1 MKELNTLEKTV
12 TPDTSTEVRIE
23 ETDIWET
30 QVNNSAWMY
39 INSDNNSENI
49 DDWEVKMGEKR
60 HHTHSK
66 NLERERKEHHKEKWN
81 TIVQETKEF
90 NWLEKVEIIKW
101 NAQQQVQTPD
111 LCDITQRIED
121 IVSQVWTIMVEK
133 QHTIQIKILT
143 EYRTANEEL
152 WIWESKYVSSEFL
165 KWVRSL
171 KSWLQDEY
179 NQYDPQL
186 YSEWCVVKSS
196 KEYVMLLQE
205 KESQWFKNL
214 WRRET
219 ESEKDQ
225 LPSQD

>member
-1 MKELNTLEKTV
+1 M
-12 TPDTSTEVRIE
+12 STEGVIK
-23 ETDIWET
+23 ETDTQET
-30 QVNNSAWMY
+30 QADDNTWMY
-39 INSDNNSENI
+39 INSDDDSEDI
-49 DDWEVKMGEKR
+49 DDWEVEMGVKR
-60 HHTHSK
+60 HHTHPR
-66 NLERERKEHHKEKWN
+66 NLEKERKKHHKREWN

-90 NWLEKVEIIKW
+90 NWLEKVKIIKW
-101 NAQQQVQTPD
+101 NMQWQVQT
-111 LCDITQRIED
+111 LNLHNITQRIED
-121 IVSQVWTIMVEK
+121 IVSQMQTIMIEK

-143 EYRTANEEL
+143 GYRITNEEL
-152 WIWESKYVSSEFL
+152 WIWKDGYVLSEFL
-165 KWVRSL
+165 KQVRSL
-171 KSWLQDEY
+171 KSQLQGEY
-179 NQYDPQL
+179 DQYDPQL